1 MEEATGLGLGWGEGT
16 ELAAQD
22 TLLHC
27 PEQVQQGGE
36 GEALRL
42 PEGKPLMDATHSHS
56 YQVAKRCHHYP
67 AWEATTTLKTE
78 AHSLSNIPHKDEI
91 PFGKDG

>member
-1 MEEATGLGLGWGEGT
+1 MGLGLARGERT

-22 TLLHC
+22 TLLHR

-36 GEALRL
+36 GGEALRL
-42 PEGKPLMDATHSHS
+42 PEGKPPMDATHSRS
-56 YQVAKRCHHYP
+56 CQVAKRCHHYP
-67 AWEATTTLKTE
+67 DLQAMTTLKSE

-91 PFGKDG
+91 PFGKEG

>member
-1 MEEATGLGLGWGEGT
+1 MGLGLGRGERT

-27 PEQVQQGGE
+27 PERAQQGSE
-36 GEALRL
+36 DGEALRL
-42 PEGKPLMDATHSHS
+42 PEGKPPMDATHSRSCH
-56 YQVAKRCHHYP
+56 VAKCCHNYP
-67 AWEATTTLKTE
+67 ALEATTTLKSE

-91 PFGKDG
+91 PFGKEG